1 VAGLAGAPFLLAL
14 KDEVSRNMIG
24 MKIHIQGGTLIDP
37 AAGTEQQADVFIAA
51 GKIAA
56 IGAAPADFHAAKTI
70 DAKGLVVAP
79 GFVDLSARLREPG
92 YEHKATLKSEM
103 AAALA
108 GGVTSLVC
116 PPDTDPVLDEPGLVE
131 MLKFRARSLNQA
143 HVYPLGALT
152 VGLKGQTITEMVELT
167 ESGCI
172 GFSQA
177 DVPVVDTQVLLR
189 ALQYANTYG
198 YTVWLR
204 PLDAYLAKGG
214 VAASGALASRLGLS
228 GVPVSAETIALHTIF
243 ELVRVTGA
251 RVHLSHRSSAAGIE
265 LMRAA
270 KAEGLPVTCDVAV
283 NHVHLIDVDIGY
295 FDAQFRLDPPL
306 RQQRDRDAIRAGLAD
321 GTIDAICSDHT
332 PVDDDEKL
340 LPFAEATPGA
350 TGLELLLS
358 LTVKWASEAG
368 VPLAKALSRI
378 TASPADVLKL
388 PAGRLAAGATAD
400 LCVFDP
406 HAHWR
411 VEPRALKSQGHN
423 TPFLGYELP
432 SRVRATIVSGSVAFE
447 QR

>member
-1 VAGLAGAPFLLAL
+1 
-14 KDEVSRNMIG
+14 MQ
-24 MKIHIQGGTLIDP
+24 IHIQGGTLIDP
-37 AAGTEQQADVFIAA
+37 VAGTEQQQDVFIAA
-51 GKIAA
+51 GKIVAL
-56 IGAAPADFHAAKTI
+56 GNAPADFSAARTI
-70 DAKGLVVAP
+70 DAKGLYVAP

-92 YEHKATLKSEM
+92 YEHKATLESEM

-116 PPDTDPVLDEPGLVE
+116 PPDTDPVLDEPGLIE
-131 MLKFRARSLNQA
+131 MLKFRARNLNRA

-152 VGLKGQTITEMVELT
+152 VGLKGQVITEMVALT

-177 DVPVVDTQVLLR
+177 DTPIVDTQVLLR
-189 ALQYANTYG
+189 ALQYAKTYG

-204 PLDAYLAKGG
+204 PQDAYLAKGG
-214 VAASGALASRLGLS
+214 VAASGPLASRLGLS

-251 RVHLSHRSSAAGIE
+251 RVHLSHVSSAAGVE

-270 KAEGLPVTCDVAV
+270 KAEGLPVSCDVTI

-306 RQQRDRDAIRAGLAD
+306 RSQRDREAIRAGLLD

-358 LTVKWASEAG
+358 LTVKWADEAG
-368 VPLAKALSRI
+368 IPLAKALNRI
-378 TASPADVLKL
+378 TAAPAGVLKL
-388 PAGRLAAGATAD
+388 PAGRIEAGATAD
-400 LCVFDP
+400 LCVFDRDV
-406 HAHWR
+406 HWR
-411 VEPRALKSQGHN
+411 IEPRALKSQGHN

-432 SRVRATIVSGSVAFE
+432 ARVRATVVSGQVAFE

>member
-1 VAGLAGAPFLLAL
+1 
-14 KDEVSRNMIG
+14 

-37 AAGTEQQADVFIAA
+37 VAGTEQQQDVFIAA
-51 GKIAA
+51 GKIVAL
-56 IGAAPADFHAAKTI
+56 GNAPADFNAARTI
-70 DAKGLVVAP
+70 DAKGLYVAP

-92 YEHKATLKSEM
+92 YEHKATLNSEM

-116 PPDTDPVLDEPGLVE
+116 LPDTDPVLDEPGLVE
-131 MLKFRARSLNQA
+131 MLKFRAGNLNQA

-152 VGLKGQTITEMVELT
+152 VGLKGQVITEMVELT

-177 DVPVVDTQVLLR
+177 DTPVVDTQVLLR

-204 PLDAYLAKGG
+204 PQDAYLAKGG
-214 VAASGALASRLGLS
+214 VAASGPLASRLGLS

-251 RVHLSHRSSAAGIE
+251 RVHLSHLSSAAGVE

-270 KAEGLPVTCDVAV
+270 KAEGLPVTCDVTI
-283 NHVHLIDVDIGY
+283 NHVHLIDIDIGY
-295 FDAQFRLDPPL
+295 FDAHFRLDPPL
-306 RQQRDRDAIRAGLAD
+306 RSQRDREAIRAGLLD

-358 LTVKWASEAG
+358 LTLKWADEAG
-368 VPLAKALSRI
+368 VSLAKALNRI
-378 TASPADVLKL
+378 TAAPADVLKL
-388 PAGRLAAGATAD
+388 PAGRIEAGGTAD
-400 LCVFDP
+400 LCVFDRD
-406 HAHWR
+406 AHWR

-432 SRVRATIVSGSVAFE
+432 ACVRATVVSGQIAFE

>member
-1 VAGLAGAPFLLAL
+1 
-14 KDEVSRNMIG
+14 
-24 MKIHIQGGTLIDP
+24 MKIHIQHGTLLDP
-37 AAGTEQQADVFIAA
+37 AAGTEQQQDVFIAD
-51 GKIAA
+51 GKIVASTDFT
-56 IGAAPADFHAAKTI
+56 ADRTI
-70 DAKGLVVAP
+70 DATGLHIAP

-92 YEHKATLKSEM
+92 FEHKATLKSEM

-116 PPDTDPVLDEPGLVE
+116 PPDTDPILDEPGLVE
-131 MLKFRARSLNQA
+131 MLRFRARSLNQA
-143 HVYPLGALT
+143 NVYPLGALT
-152 VGLKGQTITEMVELT
+152 VGLKGEIITEMVGLT

-177 DVPVVDTQVLLR
+177 DTPIVDTKVMLR

-198 YTVWLR
+198 YTTWLR

-251 RVHLSHRSSAAGIE
+251 RVHISHLSSAAGVA
-265 LMRAA
+265 LMREA
-270 KAEGLPVTCDVAV
+270 KAEGLPVTCDVTA
-283 NHVHLIDVDIGY
+283 NHVHLIDLDIGY
-295 FDAQFRLDPPL
+295 FDSQYRLDPPL
-306 RQQRDRDAIRAGLAD
+306 RGQRDREAIRAGLVD

-340 LPFAEATPGA
+340 LPFDEATPGS
-350 TGLELLLS
+350 TGLELFLS
-358 LTVKWASEAG
+358 LTVKWADEAN
-368 VPLAKALSRI
+368 VPLAKALTRI
-378 TASPADVLKL
+378 TAAPASVLKL
-388 PAGRLAAGATAD
+388 PAGGVGVGAAAD
-400 LCVFDP
+400 LCVFDR

-432 SRVRATIVSGSVAFE
+432 ARVRTTIVGGNVAFE
-447 QR
+447 QA